1 MVYHTG
7 PKIVTNGLVL
17 CLDAADRN
25 SYPGSGA
32 SWLDLSGNGYNGTL
46 TNGPTFSSDNAGVF
60 SFDGSND
67 YIQLLSPSSRFAWTP
82 SGDGMNYMTIDFW
95 VKTTDT
101 GGRIIS
107 KPWNG
112 NGQYNISISYSS
124 FQLYIGTYG
133 VKNFSGMA
141 TGNWENATCVVNPT
155 QMGVYRN
162 GSVYGSFINHNI
174 TNNSPPSTN
183 TNIPLSLMTYILME
197 LELGNYPVT
206 LLMELYPVLEFTTEF
221 YLRTKYAGITTQQ
234 KAALAYN

>member
-1 MVYHTG
+1 MSYNTG
-7 PKIVTNGLVL
+7 PKIVTDGLVL

-25 SYPGSGA
+25 SYPGSGT
-32 SWLDLSGNGYNGTL
+32 SWGDLSGNGYNGTL

-183 TNIPLSLMTYILME
+183 TNIPLSLMT
-197 LELGNYPVT
+197 
-206 LLMELYPVLEFTTEF
+206 LYPYGAGAWNLPGHAVNGTLSCVRIYNRVLSADEVRRN
-221 YLRTKYAGITTQQ
+221 YNATKGRFG
-234 KAALAYN
+234 L